1 MKKYYII
8 ILSVLILSCEDIITP
23 DLPSNEPILVV
34 DAWINNL
41 EKDQVIK
48 LSESQNYLDSS
59 TPIPVVGA
67 SVFVYDENQNQFNFT
82 EVDDG
87 EYIWSPDSVT
97 KNIGEVG
104 TKFYLS
110 VTLQSDGINILSESQ
125 LNRTSKIDSV
135 NFVRGQVPEGSYYAE
150 FWSREE
156 EGPGDAYWIKSYING
171 ELQTDLQDII
181 TCLDA
186 GASSEGA
193 IIDGIPFI
201 PPIRRA
207 VTKFDSD
214 DEGNFLSPFMKG
226 DSLYVEI
233 HSVTFEAFDF
243 LNKTAIQINRPG
255 GFSELFAVSLSN
267 VPTNLLVT
275 NISDNSIN
283 SNYSVVGFFN
293 VSSVYGMGNT
303 LDEEEIEKIELY
315 NREW

>member
-1 MKKYYII
+1 MKRHCI
-8 ILSVLILSCEDIITP
+8 VLLLFLFSCEDIITP
-23 DLPSNEPILVV
+23 DLPKNEPILVV

-48 LSESQNYLDSS
+48 LSKSQNYLDSS
-59 TPIPVVGA
+59 SPVPVVGA
-67 SVFVYDENQNQFNFT
+67 EVIVYDENMNYFIFNET
-82 EVDDG
+82 ENG
-87 EYIWSPDSVT
+87 EYIWSPDSIFN
-97 KNIGEVG
+97 NIGIVG
-104 TKFYLS
+104 TKFYLDI
-110 VTLQSDGINILSESQ
+110 TYEGKNIYSQSQ
-125 LNRTSKIDSV
+125 LNRTSVIDSV
-135 NFVRGQVPEGSYYAE
+135 NFVRGQVPEGSFYAE

-171 ELQTDLQDII
+171 ELQTGLQDII
-181 TCLDA
+181 TCIDA

-214 DEGNFLSPFMKG
+214 DDGNFLSPFVKG

-233 HSVTFEAFDF
+233 HSVSLEAFDF

-275 NISDNSIN
+275 NDQ
-283 SNYSVVGFFN
+283 NYPVVGFFN
-293 VSSVYGMGNT
+293 VSSVHGLGNT
-303 LDEEEIEKIELY
+303 LDDDEIRKIELY

>member
-1 MKKYYII
+1 MKRYFLIVF
-8 ILSVLILSCEDIITP
+8 LSFLFSCEDIITP
-23 DLPSNEPILVV
+23 DLPVNEPIVVV

-48 LSESQNYLDSS
+48 LSETQNYLDSD
-59 TPIPVVGA
+59 TPVPVVGA
-67 SVFVYDENQNQFNFT
+67 SIFIYDENLNHFPFI
-82 EVDDG
+82 EVNDG
-87 EYIWSPDSVT
+87 EYIWSPDSIF
-97 KNIGEVG
+97 KNLGDVG

-110 VTLQSDGINILSESQ
+110 ITLQDEGINIYSETQ
-125 LNRTSKIDSV
+125 LHRTSTIDSV

-181 TCLDA
+181 TCIDA

-207 VTKFDSD
+207 VTKFNSD
-214 DEGNFLSPFMKG
+214 DDGNFLSPFVKG
-226 DSLYVEI
+226 DSLHVEI
-233 HSVTFEAFDF
+233 HSVSYEAFDF

-267 VPTNLLVT
+267 VPTNLVVT
-275 NISDNSIN
+275 NISDDSIN
-283 SNYSVVGFFN
+283 PDYPVVGFFN
-293 VSSVYGMGNT
+293 ISSVHGMGNT
-303 LDEEEIEKIELY
+303 LDDDEIEKIELY

>member
-1 MKKYYII
+1 MKRHCI
-8 ILSVLILSCEDIITP
+8 VLLLFLFSCEDIITP
-23 DLPSNEPILVV
+23 DLPKNEPILVV

-48 LSESQNYLDSS
+48 LSKSQNYLDSS
-59 TPIPVVGA
+59 SPVPVVGA
-67 SVFVYDENQNQFNFT
+67 EVIVYDENMNYFIFN
-82 EVDDG
+82 EGENG
-87 EYIWSPDSVT
+87 EYIWSPDSIFN
-97 KNIGEVG
+97 NIGTVG
-104 TKFYLS
+104 TKFYLDI
-110 VTLQSDGINILSESQ
+110 TYEGKNIYSQSQ
-125 LNRTSKIDSV
+125 LNRTSVIDSV
-135 NFVRGQVPEGSYYAE
+135 NFVRGQVPEGSFYAE

-171 ELQTDLQDII
+171 ELQTGLQDII
-181 TCLDA
+181 TCIDA

-214 DEGNFLSPFMKG
+214 DDGNFLSPFVKG

-233 HSVTFEAFDF
+233 HSVSLEAFDF

-275 NISDNSIN
+275 NDQ
-283 SNYSVVGFFN
+283 NYPVVGFFN
-293 VSSVYGMGNT
+293 VSSVHGLGNT
-303 LDEEEIEKIELY
+303 LDDDEIRKIELY